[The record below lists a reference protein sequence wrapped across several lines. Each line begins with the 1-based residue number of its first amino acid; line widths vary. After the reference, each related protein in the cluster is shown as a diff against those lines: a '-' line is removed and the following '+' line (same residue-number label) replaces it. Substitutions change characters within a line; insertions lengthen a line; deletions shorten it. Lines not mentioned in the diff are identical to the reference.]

1 MSLVL
6 FKEKFDDY
14 EALFK
19 KRKELK
25 EKFPYWVH
33 SVSINKNE
41 ITTMTVDSYIDYCM
55 SEQLNFTKNRRNK
68 YVRQK

>member
-1 MSLVL
+1 MSVIL
-6 FKEKFDDY
+6 FKEKFSNY
-14 EALFK
+14 EKLLK

-41 ITTMTVDSYIDYCM
+41 ITTMTVDSYIDHCM
-55 SEQLNFTKNRRNK
+55 HEQLNFTRSSRNRYAR
-68 YVRQK
+68 